1 MTNEEL
7 ILERLDRIESQIA
20 PLEDSARGVKELK
33 DDLMIIAHPASSMLI
48 KHLEEV
54 ESSFQLEDLTVLTKR
69 FLRSVKHI
77 TYALDQLENAIDF
90 VKTSE
95 PMLKTFIPQFI
106 KYLDDLEQR
115 GVFRILGVT
124 LNIRAKIADAYSP
137 EDIEKIGDGLVA
149 LLGLA
154 QKITDPQ
161 TIAVLEKFA
170 ELPSNIDLENSKDI
184 GPFGLFSACSGK
196 EAKQGLGVLIEL
208 TKAMGSLKAAVPLSA
223 PVEAEALSE

>member
-20 PLEDSARGVKELK
+20 PLADSARGMKELK
-33 DDLMIIAHPASSMLI
+33 DDLMIIAHPASSMMI

-69 FLRSVKHI
+69 FLRSVKNI

-115 GVFRILGVT
+115 GVFRILGAT
-124 LNIRAKIADAYSP
+124 MNIRAKIADAYSP
-137 EDIEKIGDGLVA
+137 EDIDKIVM
-149 LLGLA
+149 
-154 QKITDPQ
+154 
-161 TIAVLEKFA
+161 
-170 ELPSNIDLENSKDI
+170 N
-184 GPFGLFSACSGK
+184 
-196 EAKQGLGVLIEL
+196 
-208 TKAMGSLKAAVPLSA
+208 
-223 PVEAEALSE
+223 